1 MSTTN
6 PSTWTDEETTTVCAA
21 VRAAARVGSATAGP
35 VRALAFWL
43 AVVLPFAYLP
53 LLAGGIG
60 TEADLFT
67 FAGLVAANA
76 VALLVGHGHH
86 R

>member
-6 PSTWTDEETTTVCAA
+6 PSNWIDEETTAFGT
-21 VRAAARVGSATAGP
+21 AARVGSTALKP
-35 VRALAFWL
+35 VRAAAFWL
-43 AVVLPFAYLP
+43 AIALPFAHLP
-53 LLAGGIG
+53 MLAGGFG
-60 TEADLFT
+60 SETELLT
-67 FAGLVAANA
+67 FLALIAANA

>member
-6 PSTWTDEETTTVCAA
+6 PSNWIDEETTA
-21 VRAAARVGSATAGP
+21 VRVAARTAAKP
-35 VRALAFWL
+35 VRALAFWT
-43 AVVLPFAYLP
+43 AVVLPFAHLP

-60 TEADLFT
+60 TESELLA

-76 VALLVGHGHH
+76 IALLVGHDH
-86 R
+86 RR